1 MKRASKGWI
10 PDLESSP
17 LSISHHCL
25 TQLKLHLF
33 RIYHSIFKVFV
44 IPKTAATSLSV
55 IIFLTISITK
65 ERIVTFWGKPTSYLS
80 TFRTASTKKILDS
93 NFIHLDFR
101 FYIVFHFSLVFI

>member
-1 MKRASKGWI
+1 MKSVKKGWI

-33 RIYHSIFKVFV
+33 RIFHSIFKVFV

-55 IIFLTISITK
+55 IIFLIK
-65 ERIVTFWGKPTSYLS
+65 EKIVTFWGIPTVYLS
-80 TFRTASTKKILDS
+80 MFRTASTKKILDS